1 MPQIKGKRQGV
12 PNWQPFNGNRVK
24 DIYFYSLVSFNLSIA
39 EIPSTFLTQ
48 IKLFLGHPVIRI
60 ILACLNCIM
69 LSNKSLLNLRARL
82 RTLESTREI
91 TRARLLAGPMSERR
105 VRGRRA
111 WSRVLGRSLGIPR
124 ARFKAEPIS
133 NKRVRVRRVCSQ
145 LLRCMC

>member
-1 MPQIKGKRQGV
+1 M

-82 RTLESTREI
+82 RTLERTREL
-91 TRARLLAGPMSERR
+91 TRARLLA
-105 VRGRRA
+105 
-111 WSRVLGRSLGIPR
+111 
-124 ARFKAEPIS
+124 
-133 NKRVRVRRVCSQ
+133 
-145 LLRCMC
+145 